1 MGCCLLLVG
10 RITNLLTF
18 EISAAN
24 LSSTSFQRQKRLQK
38 RLRWNQPKACQ
49 ALEAD
54 QACFQFGDTILECN
68 QWTADTST
76 TRHPRF
82 LSFFIASIKEI
93 STLPMRAP
101 VHLVVIAAI
110 SVGTAAYPVHAQ
122 DLNSKSF
129 EAKKEQ
135 KLNKAEAKLRK
146 AQSKVDC
153 IRASKDMDQLK
164 MCRK

>member
-1 MGCCLLLVG
+1 M
-10 RITNLLTF
+10 
-18 EISAAN
+18 
-24 LSSTSFQRQKRLQK
+24 
-38 RLRWNQPKACQ
+38 
-49 ALEAD
+49 
-54 QACFQFGDTILECN
+54 
-68 QWTADTST
+68 
-76 TRHPRF
+76 
-82 LSFFIASIKEI
+82 ASMQEI
-93 STLPMRAP
+93 STLQMRAP

-110 SVGTAAYPVHAQ
+110 SVGTAAYPVHSQ
-122 DLNSKSF
+122 DMNSKSF